1 MDNIITKETR
11 GKIRAMIDLSLTTQA
26 HDSLEAITQISLIKV
41 LEQEVGVASWVK
53 ITHETVIS
61 LQHKIYFLRKLIF
74 NLLSVIIAFSKL
86 FFLYSVIV
94 ISIFPHKGL
103 TGECEYYPISN
114 FLLELKLSQYFLKM
128 ITIIKVLFQLTK
140 KSPSQ
145 RNCEYPN

>member
-1 MDNIITKETR
+1 M
-11 GKIRAMIDLSLTTQA
+11 
-26 HDSLEAITQISLIKV
+26 
-41 LEQEVGVASWVK
+41 ASWVK
-53 ITHETVIS
+53 RTHETDIS
-61 LQHKIYFLRKLIF
+61 LQHKIHSLIKLIF
-74 NLLSVIIAFSKL
+74 NLLSVIISFSKL
-86 FFLYSVIV
+86 FFLHSVIV

-114 FLLELKLSQYFLKM
+114 FLLELKLSQYFLK